1 MERDLHSSD
10 VIATLCKEG
19 LFILFKTGQVGG
31 VGSHLS
37 FVVEIWQRELLVSPS
52 GQESL
57 VDSCLS
63 AQLCASEGPL
73 TDQSSDV

>member
-10 VIATLCKEG
+10 VISTSCKEG
-19 LFILFKTGQVGG
+19 LFILSKTGLVGG
-31 VGSHLS
+31 GASHLS
-37 FVVEIWQRELLVSPS
+37 FVVEIWQRGLHVSPS
-52 GQESL
+52 GQGSL